1 MHPNRKVLVHC
12 VSLFLVS
19 QLLFLINIQ
28 VQHGYSYDEFYYVP
42 SAKQLLAM
50 TRIQNWEHP
59 PLAKE
64 LMAVGI
70 GIFGDCPLGWRYMST
85 LFGSLTLV
93 GMYAWALALF
103 AETKIALWAALIT
116 LVNQLL
122 YVQARI
128 GMLDTFMFAFLT
140 WGAAA
145 FTATWRPG
153 MSRRQL
159 RWLLAFSGLMF
170 GFGAACKW
178 FGVVPLAACIAAV
191 AGIRVLQLLRVRF
204 EAPSP
209 EDWYR
214 PDLWSGIT
222 IKDWILCLGVAPAV
236 AYFVTFTPFFFIPH
250 AMHGFL
256 DLFALQKRMWAGQ
269 LRVVRAHPYMS
280 SWIDWPLMRKPIWY
294 AFDPEGAHDEYV
306 RGVVLLGNPVIMWT
320 GLLALLGCV
329 WGWLAERSRAGFLIL
344 LFYAAYYGSWIVI
357 PRKVSFYYY
366 YYPAGMTLSLA
377 LAYVFFHGEKDSKAR
392 FPWARWAF
400 FGVSLALFVY
410 FFPILGALRIGAES
424 FRKWMWISTW
434 A

>member
-1 MHPNRKVLVHC
+1 MSSSRKVLLHC
-12 VSLFLVS
+12 VLLLLVS

-28 VQHGYSYDEFYYVP
+28 FPRGHNFDEFHYVP
-42 SAKQLLAM
+42 SATQFLAM
-50 TRIQNWEHP
+50 TKNQNWEHP

-70 GIFGDCPLGWRYMST
+70 GIFGDRPLGWRYMST

-103 AETKIALWAALIT
+103 ADTRIALWAALIT

-153 MSRRQL
+153 TPLRQI

-170 GFGAACKW
+170 GFGTACKW
-178 FGVVPLAACIAAV
+178 FGLIPLAACIATVAV
-191 AGIRVLQLLRVRF
+191 IRVLQRWRARF
-204 EAPSP
+204 EAPDP
-209 EDWYR
+209 DDWYR

-222 IKDWILCLGVAPAV
+222 IKDWGLSLGVAPAV
-236 AYFVTFTPFFFIPH
+236 AYLLTFTPFFFIPN
-250 AMHGFL
+250 AMHGLL
-256 DLFALQKRMWAGQ
+256 DLFAMQKRMWEGQ
-269 LRVVRAHPYMS
+269 LRVVGSHPYMS
-280 SWIDWPLMRKPIWY
+280 SWIEWPLIRRPIWY
-294 AFDPEGAHDEYV
+294 AFDHEGDHDEYL
-306 RGVVLLGNPVIMWT
+306 RGVVLLGNPFIMWT
-320 GLLALLGCV
+320 GLVALLGCL
-329 WGWLAERSRAGFLIL
+329 WGWIAERSRAGFVIL
-344 LFYAAYYGSWIVI
+344 LFYAAYCGSWIVV

-366 YYPAGMTLSLA
+366 YYPAGTTLSLA
-377 LAYVFFHGEKDSKAR
+377 LAYVFFHDEKGSSSR

-400 FGVSLALFVY
+400 FGVSLAVFVY
-410 FFPILGALRIGAES
+410 FFPILAALRIDGES
-424 FRKWMWISTW
+424 LRKWMWSSTW
-434 A
+434 I